1 MMHVG
6 WYTGSK
12 HKWTCPH
19 GKKDDDNRMWKRI
32 MSSKIKR
39 NEVFSKFP

>member
-32 MSSKIKR
+32 MSCKIKR